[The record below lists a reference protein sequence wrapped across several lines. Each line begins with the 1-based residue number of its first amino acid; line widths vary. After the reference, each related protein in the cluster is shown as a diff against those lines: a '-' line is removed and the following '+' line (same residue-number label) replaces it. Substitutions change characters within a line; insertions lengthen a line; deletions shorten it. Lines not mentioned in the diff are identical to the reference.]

1 MESKLLARWKT
12 ASARDQRLFAQEGLI
27 LEVSESI
34 LEVMDGAKVSKAE
47 LANRLDTSKS
57 YITQVLSGTRN
68 LTLRTLADMGWALG
82 REVRVEIGAPRATEW
97 SDAEHKVGRY
107 TELHSFNFRKQ
118 ITTRHLGTTDAA
130 NTAWVSSDSVTRAG

>member
-34 LEVMDGAKVSKAE
+34 LEVMDIAKVSKVD
-47 LANRLDTSKS
+47 LANRLETSKS
-57 YITQVLSGTRN
+57 HITQLLNGTRN
-68 LTLRTLADMGWALG
+68 LTLRTLADIGWALD
-82 REVRVEIGAPRATEW
+82 REVRVEIGASRAVEW

-107 TELHSFNFRKQ
+107 TELHGFNFKQ
-118 ITTRHLGTTDAA
+118 RTLTRHLGTTDAA
-130 NTAWVSSDSVTRAG
+130 NTAWVNSGSLTRVG